1 MVYPDPKFL
10 IFKKRPHFSSNDEEK
25 LCQNKAILG
34 KFLRFNLTD
43 VVRGLKKNPFQSICL
58 FKSWHFWAKI
68 TFLKRNL

>member
-10 IFKKRPHFSSNDEEK
+10 IFKKNGLIFLLLRLDEEK

-43 VVRGLKKNPFQSICL
+43 VVGGLKKILFSLFVCL
-58 FKSWHFWAKI
+58 KPG
-68 TFLKRNL
+68 TFGQ